1 MKKEYGYPT
10 LKVICQASAGNETAI
25 REILKFYDA
34 YICKLCL
41 RPFYHSES
49 GKIIMQ
55 VDEELKGQIH
65 TQIFVLSPMLFL
77 CHIKAHSIV
86 VNSW

>member
-1 MKKEYGYPT
+1 MKKEYGYPSFE
-10 LKVICQASAGNETAI
+10 LICRASSGDEVAI

-34 YICKLCL
+34 YISKLCL

-55 VDEELKGQIH
+55 VDEELKGQTH
-65 TQIFVLSPMLFL
+65 TEMM
-77 CHIKAHSIV
+77 KAILKFEIRV
-86 VNSW
+86 K

>member
-1 MKKEYGYPT
+1 MRKEYGYPT
-10 LKVICQASAGNETAI
+10 LEKIYKASAGNETAI

-49 GKIIMQ
+49 GKITM
-55 VDEELKGQIH
+55 
-65 TQIFVLSPMLFL
+65 
-77 CHIKAHSIV
+77 
-86 VNSW
+86 

>member
-1 MKKEYGYPT
+1 
-10 LKVICQASAGNETAI
+10 

-49 GKIIMQ
+49 GKITMR

-65 TQIFVLSPMLFL
+65 TEMM
-77 CHIKAHSIV
+77 KAILKFEIRV
-86 VNSW
+86 K